1 MIDDDWDF
9 LDATRLVLESEG
21 FDVEL
26 ASTPEEGMQQV
37 QSVNPDLVILDVMMP
52 DGYEGFR
59 VARFIR
65 EDLKRP
71 DLPIVV
77 LSGVL
82 EKKKIPYY
90 FPPEEKEVPIDVFL
104 DKPINPKVL
113 VGVIRDLLARKQ
125 QSARSGSASG
135 VSTA

>member
-1 MIDDDWDF
+1 MNKILMIDDDWDF
-9 LDATRLVLESEG
+9 LDATRVVLESEG

-26 ASTPEEGMQQV
+26 ASTPKEGMGLTQDWK
-37 QSVNPDLVILDVMMP
+37 PDLVILDVMMP
-52 DGYEGFR
+52 DGYEGFE

-65 EDLKRP
+65 ETLKRQ

-90 FPPEEKEVPIDVFL
+90 FPPGEAEVPIDVFL
-104 DKPINPKVL
+104 DKPINPKT
-113 VGVIRDLLARKQ
+113 LLATLRELLAKQ
-125 QSARSGSASG
+125 AAHK
-135 VSTA
+135 T